1 MEGLVQMVGTHL
13 GSSYVVW
20 PGVSMEYE
28 LQGGNVEV
36 KQECLGPGTRSGQKL
51 AKHLLADLVLCGQG
65 CDRKFS
71 PKTEVMTRTKAV
83 SWVRNPR
90 RN

>member
-20 PGVSMEYE
+20 PGMSMEYE

-51 AKHLLADLVLCGQG
+51 AKHLLAETWFYVA
-65 CDRKFS
+65 
-71 PKTEVMTRTKAV
+71 KAV
-83 SWVRNPR
+83 AGSSHPR
-90 RN
+90 LK